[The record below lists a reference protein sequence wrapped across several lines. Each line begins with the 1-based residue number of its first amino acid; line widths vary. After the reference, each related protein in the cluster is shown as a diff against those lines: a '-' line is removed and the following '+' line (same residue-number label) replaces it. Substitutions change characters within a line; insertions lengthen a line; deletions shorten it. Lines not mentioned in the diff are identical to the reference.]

1 MPVMPQHIVHSQQM
15 ARSKGELLAM
25 PDCHT
30 VVVAK
35 RMNCSQV
42 DTTAYSVGGGVELPF
57 GSGTLST
64 QGRGKASWRSKNLV
78 R

>member
-1 MPVMPQHIVHSQQM
+1 
-15 ARSKGELLAM
+15 M
-25 PDCHT
+25 PDCLT
-30 VVVAK
+30 VVVTK